1 MLKMCPKINISFHE
15 TLTKEHR
22 TVLKII
28 KDFGEMYQAYKL
40 SLKVYIDSYYL
51 KGIYL
56 LHLKS
61 VVLSL
66 KHASIDD
73 SKKNERKKLT

>member
-1 MLKMCPKINISFHE
+1 
-15 TLTKEHR
+15 
-22 TVLKII
+22 
-28 KDFGEMYQAYKL
+28 MYQAYKL

-66 KHASIDD
+66 KHAYIDY
-73 SKKNERKKLT
+73 SKKN